1 MKKLIALLLALV
13 MVMALVACG
22 GETNETEPA
31 GEETTTTPEETT
43 TEGTEETTQDTEETP
58 EPVEVMT
65 YEEYVA
71 AEIDEAVVVEF
82 AVQATQSWWADKIF
96 VYGADENGAYLAYNM
111 VCSEED
117 AAKLTEGTWI
127 RVTGYKTE
135 FSGQIEIAEGATF
148 EFIEKEAY
156 VSERVDLTDKLGTE
170 ELANYMTQKVSFKG
184 MTVESITFKNDGGDD
199 IYVSVS
205 KDGTTYD
212 FCVEVY
218 LTGTDTEV
226 YQAVSALE
234 TGDVIDIEGFLYWYE
249 GPNTHITAVTVAE

>member
-22 GETNETEPA
+22 GETENTTPA
-31 GEETTTTPEETT
+31 GEETTTAPAET
-43 TEGTEETTQDTEETP
+43 TEETQEVTDDTKETP
-58 EPVEVMT
+58 DPVEVMT
-65 YEEYVA
+65 YEEYLA
-71 AEIDEAVVVEF
+71 AEIDDAVVVEF
-82 AVQATQSWWADKIF
+82 AVQDTQSWWADQIF

-111 VCSEED
+111 TCSEED

-127 RVTGYKTE
+127 RVTGFKTE

-156 VSERVDLTDKLGTE
+156 IAERVDVTDKLGTE

-184 MTVESITFKNDGGDD
+184 MTVEAITFKNDGGDD
-199 IYVSVS
+199 IYVTVS
-205 KDGTTYD
+205 KDGASYD

-218 LTGTDTEV
+218 LTGTETEV
-226 YQAVSALE
+226 YQAVSALKA
-234 TGDVIDIEGFLYWYE
+234 GDVVDIEGFLYWYE
-249 GPNTHITAVTVAE
+249 GPNTHITAVTVVE